1 LVSRESSKWLNGS
14 LAAVSLL
21 RQSDD
26 CQKLRF
32 FETVKSDPK
41 ELRIAISSQSGCGNT
56 TATQN
61 VGATLGL
68 QVVNYTFRD
77 LADDLG
83 ITFDEIHYRAGGTKV
98 FDYLT
103 DLVQIRASLRPKVVV
118 GSRLAAWL
126 VPADLRVWLQ
136 ASLEE
141 RAQRIFRRE
150 PGKYAS
156 YEAVLYSTLK
166 RDEQNRKRYLQ
177 LYGIDINDRS
187 DFDIIINT
195 EKLTAEQVSSL
206 IVAAAQWAS
215 QNQLDRENLHLQ
227 RIRKIITDSFDLH
240 PAVLVDPSTKV
251 DLRELYRKYG
261 MLESGGAQ

>member
-1 LVSRESSKWLNGS
+1 
-14 LAAVSLL
+14 
-21 RQSDD
+21 
-26 CQKLRF
+26 
-32 FETVKSDPK
+32 VKSDPK

-56 TATQN
+56 TASDT

-68 QVVNYTFRD
+68 PVVNYTFRD
-77 LADDLG
+77 LGNDLG
-83 ITFDEIHYRAGGTKV
+83 IPFDEIHARATGTRI

-103 DLVQIRASLRPKVVV
+103 DLVQIRASLQPRVVV

-126 VPADLRVWLQ
+126 VSADLRVWLH

-141 RAQRIFRRE
+141 RAKRIYRRE
-150 PGKYAS
+150 SDKYPS

-177 LYGIDINDRS
+177 LYGIDINDRG

-195 EKLTAEQVSSL
+195 EKLTAEQVSGL

-215 QNQLDRENLHLQ
+215 QNQLDRENIHLP
-227 RIRKIITDSFDLH
+227 RIRKIITDSFDLD
-240 PAVLVDPSTKV
+240 PSVLVDPSTKV
-251 DLRELYRKYG
+251 SLRELYQR
-261 MLESGGAQ
+261 SR

>member
-1 LVSRESSKWLNGS
+1 
-14 LAAVSLL
+14 
-21 RQSDD
+21 
-26 CQKLRF
+26 
-32 FETVKSDPK
+32 VKSDPK

-77 LADDLG
+77 LGGDLG
-83 ITFDEIHYRAGGTKV
+83 ITFDEIHTRANGTKI

-126 VPADLRVWLQ
+126 VAADLRVWLH

-141 RAQRIFRRE
+141 RAKRIFRRE
-150 PGKYAS
+150 PSKYTG

-177 LYGIDINDRS
+177 LYGIDINDRN

-215 QNQLDRENLHLQ
+215 ENQLDRENLHLQ
-227 RIRKIITDSFDLH
+227 RIRKIITDSFDLD
-240 PAVLVDPSTKV
+240 PAVLVDPSTKL
-251 DLRELYRKYG
+251 DLRELYQQTDSQ
-261 MLESGGAQ
+261 ESGADRAKA

>member
-1 LVSRESSKWLNGS
+1 M
-14 LAAVSLL
+14 
-21 RQSDD
+21 
-26 CQKLRF
+26 
-32 FETVKSDPK
+32 KSDPK

-77 LADDLG
+77 LGDDLG
-83 ITFDEIHYRAGGTKV
+83 ITFDEIHARANGTKI

-103 DLVQIRASLRPKVVV
+103 DLVQIRASLRSKVVV
-118 GSRLAAWL
+118 GSRLSAWL
-126 VPADLRVWLQ
+126 VAADLRVWLH

-141 RAQRIFRRE
+141 RAKRIFRRE
-150 PGKYAS
+150 PAKYS
-156 YEAVLYSTLK
+156 GYEAVLYSTLK

-195 EKLTAEQVSSL
+195 EKLTADQVSSL

-215 QNQLDRENLHLQ
+215 ENELDRENLHLP
-227 RIRKIITDSFDLH
+227 RIRKIITDSFDLD
-240 PAVLVDPSTKV
+240 PSVLVDPSTEV
-251 DLRELYRKYG
+251 DLRELYQKSSELPTAPRPPFTS
-261 MLESGGAQ
+261 SGAP